1 MSSDSDP
8 PNTLPSDDKDV
19 YLYLQSQIL
28 VNLKKWAKTLELPMK
43 ANSKKTAVVKTLF
56 EYYHKKT
63 PAEVEPLTPSSSS
76 ENNAAFQQQERNK
89 A

>member
-8 PNTLPSDDKDV
+8 PNTLPSDDKEV

-43 ANSKKTAVVKTLF
+43 ANSKKTAVVKTLY
-56 EYYHKKT
+56 EYYRKKT
-63 PAEVEPLTPSSSS
+63 TAEDEPLTPSSSS
-76 ENNAAFQQQERNK
+76 ENNADSNRV
-89 A
+89 